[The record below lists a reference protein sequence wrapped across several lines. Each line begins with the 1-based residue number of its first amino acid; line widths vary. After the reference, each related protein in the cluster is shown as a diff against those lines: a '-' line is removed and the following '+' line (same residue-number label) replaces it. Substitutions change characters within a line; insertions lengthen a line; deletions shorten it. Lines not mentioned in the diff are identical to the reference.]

1 MRSPQSCRL
10 PFLHSSQTGSDD
22 LLALPARCPMSLAA
36 AAASSRRMFCR
47 WASGGVALNR
57 GRGRLQAS
65 RCLRATSIATVA
77 SRSGAP
83 SRRLRSS
90 RRGRGPARDARTNR
104 DRNQPAVRCS
114 FASRSLPARHR
125 TRRKN
130 NRLLLMGSTFP
141 FDCLIC
147 KTKPKYSNSSMGVTG
162 LYLLWYL
169 PIHVFPARAV
179 SCW

>member
-1 MRSPQSCRL
+1 MSDAQAVVPARPRGRFRTMSALALSVCHRFDCRGRRPPL
-10 PFLHSSQTGSDD
+10 PFPHRSQLDSDD
-22 LLALPARCPMSLAA
+22 LLALPARCPMSLAV
-36 AAASSRRMFCR
+36 AAASSRWMFCR

-130 NRLLLMGSTFP
+130 MDR
-141 FDCLIC
+141 
-147 KTKPKYSNSSMGVTG
+147 
-162 LYLLWYL
+162 
-169 PIHVFPARAV
+169 
-179 SCW
+179 